1 MYAALP
7 RLELMVSRASLA
19 AVEYYHYTDGRM
31 LLKRSS
37 LALAHSC
44 VVRLRCWRIAP
55 RRAAR
60 AAPARQ
66 AMNASRNLDRAA
78 AAHLRVHER
87 A

>member
-37 LALAHSC
+37 LALALVDPVHSYIKTTIHNRLTSRAPKVTC
-44 VVRLRCWRIAP
+44 VGKLEK
-55 RRAAR
+55 
-60 AAPARQ
+60 
-66 AMNASRNLDRAA
+66 
-78 AAHLRVHER
+78 H
-87 A
+87 

>member
-37 LALAHSC
+37 LALALDPVHEGS
-44 VVRLRCWRIAP
+44 RRRN
-55 RRAAR
+55 RAAAR
-60 AAPARQ
+60 GAPEQR
-66 AMNASRNLDRAA
+66 RNLDRAA
-78 AAHLRVHER
+78 AAAAHLPG
-87 A
+87 